1 MPRKAT
7 LEFFVWSFKML
18 LAWLKCCFYILKYKP
33 DVIFGTGGYVSAP
46 VLCAGMTMKVPFVMH
61 DCDANPGLVTRKFA
75 PFAKSISVA
84 FDVECEKLHNKN
96 CVVNGNPIRKEFS
109 TLTKEQARENLG
121 LENKLTIC
129 VMGGS
134 QGAKK
139 INEAATGI
147 LKELSARNI
156 QVIFQ
161 TGKRNYDDVIRVL
174 NNTYPEYASD
184 KNVIVRPYFD
194 NMVEVLKASDIAVS
208 RAGSLSISEL
218 CASGIASVFVPYPY
232 AAADHQRKN
241 AKYMLNNGAGLYI
254 DDSATNAE
262 TLLKKIEML
271 TNDAEFL
278 KSVQQKALS
287 LAKYDGVDGIVKQIK
302 DC

>member
-139 INEAATGI
+139 INEAATGDHI
-147 LKELSARNI
+147 LIIWWKSLKPAILLCQGQVLSVYPSYAQAVLHPYLYRILMPPLTIREKMQNI
-156 QVIFQ
+156 
-161 TGKRNYDDVIRVL
+161 
-174 NNTYPEYASD
+174 
-184 KNVIVRPYFD
+184 
-194 NMVEVLKASDIAVS
+194 
-208 RAGSLSISEL
+208 
-218 CASGIASVFVPYPY
+218 C
-232 AAADHQRKN
+232 
-241 AKYMLNNGAGLYI
+241 
-254 DDSATNAE
+254 
-262 TLLKKIEML
+262 
-271 TNDAEFL
+271 
-278 KSVQQKALS
+278 
-287 LAKYDGVDGIVKQIK
+287 
-302 DC
+302 